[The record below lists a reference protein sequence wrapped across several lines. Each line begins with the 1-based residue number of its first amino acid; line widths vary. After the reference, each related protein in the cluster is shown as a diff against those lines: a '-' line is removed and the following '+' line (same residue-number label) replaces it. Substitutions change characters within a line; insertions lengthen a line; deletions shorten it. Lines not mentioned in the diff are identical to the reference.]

1 MQISRFLKEFCD
13 FETYDTPKFRH
24 PIIEGNM
31 FELHKIGLLKEFTE
45 LDIYV
50 DNSFADNE
58 GNDKNKIRDADLGT
72 QIKLIR

>member
-1 MQISRFLKEFCD
+1 
-13 FETYDTPKFRH
+13 
-24 PIIEGNM
+24 M